1 MVVYPFC
8 RFFAHR
14 RRDLFFSG
22 LKNRNP
28 LTIAQKGF
36 LHDKERMISSVLI
49 NEKMTDRTLMN
60 AVGRLTFIS
69 LYSLFPIEAD
79 WFYFFAF

>member
-1 MVVYPFC
+1 MVVYPFGC
-8 RFFAHR
+8 FFAFR

-36 LHDKERMISSVLI
+36 LLDKEHMTFTDLI
-49 NEKMTDRTLMN
+49 NDKMADCTISK
-60 AVGRLTFIS
+60 AVGRLLIRFPLPVFRTRNTF
-69 LYSLFPIEAD
+69 
-79 WFYFFAF
+79 

>member
-8 RFFAHR
+8 RFFAYR

-22 LKNRNP
+22 LKKSQP
-28 LTIAQKGF
+28 LNAQKGF
-36 LHDKERMISSVLI
+36 LLDKERMIFSDLI

-60 AVGRLTFIS
+60 AVGRLLIRFPLPVFRTRNTF
-69 LYSLFPIEAD
+69 
-79 WFYFFAF
+79 